1 MQPDG
6 LIVLL
11 ISDSTEDEQ
20 CVRQALP
27 GSRIDVVDTA
37 AKARRAI
44 KNFPGSVI
52 LLRGFSGTPGLSL
65 LKESASEALLAPV
78 ILLGGESLDEAL
90 AAGAVDWLP
99 DQPVEHELL
108 ERAVRNAIAQHAMR
122 LRIAS
127 LEAEVDGLRKNAL
140 EMELSGS
147 EHADA
152 LNRVNESLTAEQR
165 WLRALIEIA
174 PAGIVFV
181 NQNGE
186 FVLTN
191 PEIRKVF
198 RNGVTGNAF
207 GPQGGYTLLQADGSP
222 IKQDD
227 LPMVKALRGIR
238 SQNVEM
244 IARDENGGEKVLLVN
259 CTPMRD
265 EDDEVTGALAIIQ
278 DMTSQRASEA
288 AVRQTRQEVY
298 QIIDSI
304 NDGFFAIDRNW
315 NFIYVN
321 KRAAQVGGRESKDLI
336 GKNLFEEFPAI
347 KEALPLQHYREAM
360 EHGKNA
366 HFLWQARNSVW
377 YEVSVYPT
385 DSGIAIYWI
394 DKTEQRQAEMEN
406 ERLLVELQSAQQAL
420 TRTAIDARQTAR
432 EALASATQLE
442 AILNS
447 LTDAVIV
454 IDRNGVVQRANSF
467 AVAMFGID
475 PLRMSQKTLMSRI
488 SVRTREGDVI
498 RWEQT
503 PPSRAIH
510 GELVL
515 NLPVQLVNARGRRY
529 EALVSALPL
538 YIGNDFVGAVS
549 VWNDITEREELRAQ
563 VEIDRARLETMIRY
577 APDGILLADAKC
589 KVLYANPAA
598 VRLFDGKVSTDT
610 VLPDKLAS
618 LLHTIDGKAYSSADL
633 PIVRSIRE
641 GKTFQD
647 VEAQIQWSNG
657 EERSLLINTA
667 PILDSNGE
675 VTGGVGL
682 YRDITD
688 LKRTRTAFRES
699 EDRFR
704 VALNSAPITVYQND
718 LALRYTWV
726 YNPRHG
732 QTPEMLLGKTDED
745 LYGPDDAARL
755 MRIKRGVLESRKGTR
770 VEFTAV
776 MLERPVTYD
785 MTIEPLFDS
794 DDEVIGLTAASF
806 DVTELR
812 QLEAQQIQH
821 RTHLAVQRQL
831 FQHRESERTQI
842 ARDLHDGPLQD
853 LIATSFGLV
862 EAMSTDEKEDRLR
875 KMRKIQEA
883 MQRNIRDLRVFCN
896 DLRPPVLAPFG
907 LEKTIQS
914 HMESFRMRFPDIKIY
929 LTLMPD
935 GKRIPENIRMTMYRI
950 FQELMNNIV
959 KHAHATELRVSLFL
973 DQSQV
978 VLEVKDNGVGF
989 HVPTDWMEVAQQ
1001 GHLGLIGMRERIESI
1016 GGTMAIYAMPG
1027 RGTRIE
1033 VTAPLPGGETAA
1045 K

>member
-1 MQPDG
+1 MHPDG
-6 LIVLL
+6 LTVLL
-11 ISDSTEDEQ
+11 VTDSKKDEL
-20 CVRQALP
+20 CVLQALP
-27 GSRIDVVDTA
+27 GSRIDIVDNP
-37 AKARRAI
+37 AKARQAI
-44 KNFPGSVI
+44 MNFPGSVI
-52 LLRGFSGTPGLSL
+52 LLRGFPELPGLRL
-65 LKESASEALLAPV
+65 MREIAIDELLAPV
-78 ILLGGESLDEAL
+78 ILLGGESLDAAL
-90 AAGAVDWLP
+90 SAGAIDWLP
-99 DQPVEHELL
+99 DQPLESEPL
-108 ERAVRNAIAQHAMR
+108 ERAVRYAIQQHAMR

-127 LEAEVDGLRKNAL
+127 LEAEMDGLRKNAL
-140 EMELSGS
+140 EIELSGS

-152 LNRVNESLTAEQR
+152 LNRANENLTAEQR

-186 FVLTN
+186 FLLTN
-191 PEIRKVF
+191 PEIQKLF
-198 RNGVTGNAF
+198 PGGVTGNAY
-207 GPQGGYTLLQADGSP
+207 GTDGGYTLRHPDGSLFAT
-222 IKQDD
+222 DE
-227 LPMVKALRGIR
+227 LPMVKALRGIQ

-244 IARDENGGEKVLLVN
+244 IAREENGNEKYLLVN

-265 EDDEVTGALAIIQ
+265 ADDQITGALAIIQ
-278 DMTSQRASEA
+278 NVTLQRVTEA
-288 AVRQTRQEVY
+288 AARQTRQEVY

-304 NDGFFAIDRNW
+304 NDGFFALDRNW

-321 KRAAQVGGRESKDLI
+321 KRAAQVGNLQPQELI
-336 GKNLFEEFPAI
+336 GKNIIEEFPSM
-347 KEALPLQHYREAM
+347 KDSLLFQHYRDAM
-360 EHGKNA
+360 DHGKNA
-366 HFLWQARNSVW
+366 HFLWQARSSIW

-454 IDRNGVVQRANSF
+454 IDRDGVVQRANSF

-488 SVRTREGDVI
+488 SVRTREGEVMPWD
-498 RWEQT
+498 QS

-563 VEIDRARLETMIRY
+563 VEIDRARLETMIRH
-577 APDGILLADAKC
+577 APDGILLADANC

-598 VRLFDGKVSTDT
+598 VRLFDGKIGINTI
-610 VLPDKLAS
+610 LPDKLAS
-618 LLHTIDGKAYSSADL
+618 LLYTVDEKAYEGADL

-641 GKTFQD
+641 GKAFQD
-647 VEAQIQWSNG
+647 VEAHIRWSNG
-657 EERSLLINTA
+657 EDRSLLINTA

-718 LALRYTWV
+718 LALRYIWV

-755 MRIKRGVLESRKGTR
+755 INIKRGVLESRKGTR

-785 MTIEPLFDS
+785 MTIEPLFDAEG
-794 DDEVIGLTAASF
+794 EVIGLTAASF

-831 FQHRESERTQI
+831 FQHREMERTQI

-862 EAMSTDEKEDRLR
+862 EAMSTDEKDDRLR

-935 GKRIPENIRMTMYRI
+935 GKRIPENIRMTMFRI
-950 FQELMNNIV
+950 FQELINNIV
-959 KHAHATELRVSLFL
+959 KHARATELRVSLFL

-989 HVPTDWMEVAQQ
+989 DVPTDWMEVARQ

-1016 GGTMAIYAMPG
+1016 GGTMAIHAMPG

-1033 VTAPLPGGETAA
+1033 VTAPLPGVETEE